1 MNSLYSSLPGLCA
14 RSFGFLLPNQ
24 FWRNLACLIN
34 GLTCNGYGRRDVRE
48 LSTKRD
54 FTWKFYYSVQRDVTK
69 ERVDKTPVQTLA
81 CQLSSTL
88 MQRLFPFNQDTRV
101 KKTLIQTLHACQLSS
116 KSCYRLTRTW
126 ELIKLLYKLL
136 LVNSHATPGLV
147 WTFSWN
153 ISLNICN
160 TSSIMQIL
168 FSFDQDRRVE
178 KTVRKT
184 LACQFSSTLK
194 QFCYRIT
201 RTCKLTRVEIPQT
214 LINSSCRLR

>member
-14 RSFGFLLPNQ
+14 RSFGFLLPDQ

-54 FTWKFYYSVQRDVTK
+54 FTWKFYYSVQWDVTK
-69 ERVDKTPVQTLA
+69 ERIDKTPVQTQLA

-88 MQRLFPFNQDTRV
+88 MQLLFSFNQNTRV

-116 KSCYRLTRTW
+116 KSCSRLTRTW
-126 ELIKLLYKLL
+126 ELRKLLYKFL

-178 KTVRKT
+178 KTVIQ
-184 LACQFSSTLK
+184 LWLVNFHQLSNNFV
-194 QFCYRIT
+194 I
-201 RTCKLTRVEIPQT
+201 V
-214 LINSSCRLR
+214 